1 MRSLG
6 LVVATLG
13 VILIVVAA
21 AQFVT
26 GFLGDALSWSFL
38 LGVGGV
44 ILLGLGA
51 LLALRDRA

>member
-1 MRSLG
+1 MGSLG

-13 VILIVVAA
+13 VVLIVVTA

-26 GFLGDALSWSFL
+26 GFLGDALSWTLL
-38 LGVGGV
+38 LGACGV

-51 LLALRDRA
+51 LLALRDRV